1 MYKRLLQWPKNTSFL
16 FGPRGTGKSTWIEQS
31 GYDCHVVDLLD
42 TTIALAYERRPGL
55 FREQILAQANREQWV
70 VVDEIQKVPRLLD
83 EIHFLIEK
91 EKYKNFLL
99 TGSSARKLRATAA
112 NLLGGRARVVKFFP
126 LLAAEVHFKFSAETH
141 MKFGSLPLS
150 LNESTNEE
158 KEHFLRGYIE
168 TYIVDEI
175 KRETQIRNVAGFQRF
190 LEVAAI
196 CSGQPVNQTNI
207 ARDAQVARDSV
218 RTYFEVLE
226 DTLIGFWLPAYRRRV
241 KVKEVATA
249 KFYWFDSGVLNAA
262 AGYMK
267 QPSPS
272 DWQGILLETWI
283 VCEVRAY
290 MELFRIKGSLAYW
303 RTTSGSEVDLVWW
316 YGEKIILIEIKSA
329 KKIRKD
335 HLKGIKSFRDST
347 SKPVRAILVNLGT
360 ESLLVDDVEVLPAL
374 TFLRKLHAGEV
385 IDCES

>member
-31 GYDCHVVDLLD
+31 GHDCHVVDLLE
-42 TTIALAYERRPGL
+42 TTLALAYERRPGL
-55 FREQILAQANREQWV
+55 FREQILAQATRDQWI

-112 NLLGGRARVVKFFP
+112 NLLGGRARIVKFFP
-126 LLAAEVHFKFSAETH
+126 LLAAEVDYKFSPETH
-141 MKFGSLPLS
+141 LNFGSLPLS
-150 LNESTNEE
+150 LTESSVEE
-158 KEHFLRGYIE
+158 KELFLQGYIE

-196 CSGQPVNQTNI
+196 CSGQPVNQANI

-226 DTLIGFWLPAYRRRV
+226 DTLIGFWLPAYRRRI
-241 KVKEVATA
+241 KVKEVATP

-262 AGYMK
+262 AGYTK

-272 DWQGILLETWI
+272 DWRGILLETWL

-290 MELFRIKGSLAYW
+290 MELFRVKGSLAYW
-303 RTTSGSEVDLVWW
+303 RTTSGSEVDLIWW
-316 YGEKIILIEIKSA
+316 YGEKVVLIEIKSA
-329 KKIRKD
+329 KKIRKE
-335 HLKGIKSFRDST
+335 HLKGIKSFRET
-347 SKPVRAILVNLGT
+347 SPTAVRAILVNLGS
-360 ESLLVDDVEVLPAL
+360 EKLIVDDVEVLPAL
-374 TFLRKLHAGEV
+374 TFLKKLHAGEL
-385 IDCES
+385 IGT